1 MIEKPQNGI
10 KMLTAY
16 TEEVDELEDG
26 ISELLGQIDLGSLR
40 KNSVG
45 MITCHLDFINSGII
59 SELSRK
65 LPFEFIG
72 MTTLASANK
81 YGQSMYAF
89 SLTVLTSDD
98 VVFETCMS
106 ASLDAGNYKE
116 EIKAVYENTVKKL
129 PAQPSVIFSFFPF
142 SKEVDGALLHKSLD
156 EICGGIPFW
165 GSLGCNVDGS
175 MENCAIF
182 HNDKVNK
189 AGLAMILVQGPI
201 DPEFVDV
208 SLPSENIEKTR
219 GQITKSEGS
228 ILREINGIPA
238 QKYLE
243 TLGIIVSEGA
253 PIITPLMVYYEG
265 NTEPVALGMYAVL
278 EDGSFLCGGE
288 MPVGAFIAIGEIT
301 SNGILSSSEEGINR
315 ILNSKKRNGVL
326 FLPCISRYLMLAPNQ
341 SDELALIISKM
352 ENGKVMP
359 FMIGYSGGELC
370 PVRNEKGILQNRFHN
385 YTFTA
390 CVF

>member
-1 MIEKPQNGI
+1 MI
-10 KMLTAY
+10 KMITAY
-16 TEEVDELEDG
+16 TEEVDEIEDG
-26 ISELLGQIDLGSLR
+26 IAELLGQLDTSALK

-45 MITCHLDFINSGII
+45 MVTCHLDFVNSGFV
-59 SELSRK
+59 EALSSK
-65 LPFEFIG
+65 LPFPFIG

-81 YGQSMYAF
+81 YGQSMYAL

-98 VVFETCMS
+98 ITFETCIS
-106 ASLDAGNYKE
+106 NALNATNYKE
-116 EIKAVYENTVKKL
+116 EIKAAYSNSAKKL
-129 PAQPSVIFSFFPF
+129 PSEPSMILSFFPF
-142 SKEVDGALLHKSLD
+142 IKEVDGALMHKSLD

-175 MENCAIF
+175 FENCAIF
-182 HNDKVNK
+182 HTGKVNK
-189 AGLAMILVQGPI
+189 AGLAMILVHGPI
-201 DPEFVDV
+201 EPVFVDV
-208 SLPSENIEKTR
+208 SLPSEKIGKTR

-228 ILREINGIPA
+228 ILMEINGIPA

-265 NTEPVALGMYAVL
+265 SAEPVALGMYAVNK
-278 EDGSFLCGGE
+278 DGSFLCGGE

-301 SNGILSSSEEGINR
+301 GDGILSSTEEGIDK
-315 ILNSKKRNGVL
+315 ILNSGKRNGVL

-341 SDELALIISKM
+341 TDELALMIRKM
-352 ENGKVMP
+352 ENGNIMP

-370 PVRNEKGILQNRFHN
+370 PVPDEKGILRNRFHN